1 MNILETALFTMGKFE
16 VTLTILILVLVVII
30 VLVAIVAYRYNHRKQ
45 AKASQYMDNECLI
58 YNKKGL
64 EKYLQR
70 KKKKFSN
77 PTVMVVEMRNLS
89 YLYMNYSKRS
99 KLMYDITDC
108 LTKGLSK
115 YEVIS
120 RIEFDKFFLILD
132 NKEKEDIRSMCQSME
147 RRLVEMQIED
157 FGMYDFYLYFGVY
170 EKAPLED
177 PEIIYVSSAIIPFS
191 KLIENNIYYYTDDV
205 RVIFEK
211 LKKINNEKQPD
222 FEQNKF
228 VPYIQPNVDLRTGKV
243 VGGEILCRWEDEQ
256 TGFKFNP
263 GDFIPLFEQTGFIR
277 YIDELMLKSACELAQ
292 RMIHRGRTDI
302 IISVNVSKVQF
313 LTPNFESRVMEI
325 VQSYQIDPKNI
336 MLEIS
341 ENTLMENYA
350 SISKIITKL
359 RQFGFTVAMDDFGKE
374 LSSMES
380 LTTGSFEY
388 VKLDML
394 FFKNKLATEKDRVIV
409 KNILRMLLNL
419 NYKLICEGV
428 SDEKT
433 LTELARI
440 CREVIVQGY
449 VISEPIPLPLFDPF
463 ADRIFNFDLPEYEE
477 EEEAKPKKKKAKDE
491 EDKDSTI
498 AVDVNAATTPNGGT
512 SINISG
518 LGGTT
523 VVPEQNKEIE
533 EMRRQMEEM
542 RHQFQS
548 TLEEQKRQAHEDEMK
563 RMREEMARMQNQ
575 PKENNSEIEALR
587 LEIERLKANQNTAN
601 TTYIQREYRDRGGYY
616 DYEDEISRLRR
627 EVSDLRYSSNRDR
640 YYVKD
645 NYYVKDSRD
654 REFELL
660 QKQID
665 DLKETQKNQPVFN
678 IDELVERLTKRQDD
692 SRYRIEKAEAEAKSL
707 RERLEQERKEREDLE
722 ALIAEL
728 QSKQAEEEE
737 IVEVDEA
744 EQVREQEEADRNL
757 NLDLSTLSRTNVA
770 DDEDEEEDDEEEIEK
785 LAKPK
790 LSLEELEAIIQSY
803 RDKYNEDWSTHAK
816 NELKDGYYEIID
828 GLNYYKR
835 TRRTFLGRIKKAS
848 PELKQVFNIVKN
860 EIMKY
865 SSVSNKLTN
874 FYDSFYL
881 GRKLICKLS
890 LTSKKLKV
898 YLAVDPAKYPERQFP
913 HKDVSEKK
921 AHARTPYYTMV
932 RSQLSVRRIN
942 KVITDLME
950 EQKVLINPNYKVVDY
965 ANKFKYMKDTK

>member
-1 MNILETALFTMGKFE
+1 MNFLETALFTMGSFE
-16 VTLTILILVLVVII
+16 ITLTILIIVLVIII
-30 VLVAIVAYRYNHRKQ
+30 VLIAIIAYRYNHRKQ

-64 EKYLQR
+64 EKYLQKR
-70 KKKKFSN
+70 IGKFSN
-77 PTVMVVEMRNLS
+77 PTVLVVEMRNLS
-89 YLYMNYSKRS
+89 YLYMNYSRRS

-115 YEVIS
+115 YEMIS

-132 NKEKEDIRSMCQSME
+132 KKAKEDVRAICQSME
-147 RRLVEMQIED
+147 RRLVEMPIED
-157 FGMYDFYLYFGVY
+157 FGMYDFYLNFGVY
-170 EKAPLED
+170 ENAPLDD
-177 PEIIYVSSAIIPFS
+177 PEIIYISSAIIPFS
-191 KLIENNIYYYTDDV
+191 KLVENNLYYYTDDV

-211 LKKINNEKQPD
+211 LKKINNDKQPD

-243 VGGEILCRWEDEQ
+243 VGGEILCRWEDEE

-277 YIDELMLKSACELAQ
+277 YIDDLMLRSACELAQ
-292 RMIHRGRTDI
+292 RMIQRGRSDI

-336 MLEIS
+336 MLEIA
-341 ENTLMENYA
+341 ENTLMENYPY
-350 SISKIITKL
+350 ISKIITRL

-380 LTTGSFEY
+380 LTTSSFEY

-394 FFKNKLATEKDRVIV
+394 FFKNKLATEKDRVVV

-433 LTELARI
+433 LTELAHI

-449 VISEPIPLPLFDPF
+449 VISEPIPLPMFDPF
-463 ADRIFNFDLPEYEE
+463 ADRIFDFNLPEYEE
-477 EEEAKPKKKKAKDE
+477 DEEEETKSKKKKGKAGSGDGV
-491 EDKDSTI
+491 DATI
-498 AVDVNAATTPNGGT
+498 LQTPNGGT

-518 LGGTT
+518 LGGGTT
-523 VVPEQNKEIE
+523 VVPESNKELE

-542 RHQFQS
+542 RRQFQS
-548 TLEEQKRQAHEDEMK
+548 SLEEQKRQAQDEEMK
-563 RMREEMARMQNQ
+563 RMREEMAKLQNQ
-575 PKENNSEIEALR
+575 PKNTGQSEIDALR
-587 LEIERLKANQNTAN
+587 LEIERLKANQHSNTS
-601 TTYIQREYRDRGGYY
+601 TYIQREYRDRGYY
-616 DYEDEISRLRR
+616 EYEDELSRLRR
-627 EVSDLRYSSNRDR
+627 EVSDLRYSSRDRDR
-640 YYVKD
+640 YYV
-645 NYYVKDSRD
+645 RED
-654 REFELL
+654 RSHDYELL
-660 QKQID
+660 QRQID
-665 DLKETQKNQPVFN
+665 DLKEKQRNQPVFN

-692 SRYRIEKAEAEAKSL
+692 SRYRVEKAEAEAKSL

-722 ALIAEL
+722 ALINEL
-728 QSKQAEEEE
+728 QSKQAEDAEEE
-737 IVEVDEA
+737 TVEVDEA
-744 EQVREQEEADRNL
+744 EQVRLQEEADRNL
-757 NLDLSTLSRTNVA
+757 NLDISTLSRTDLP
-770 DDEDEEEDDEEEIEK
+770 DDEEDDEDDEEEIEK

-803 RDKYNEDWSTHAK
+803 RDKYSDDWSTYAK

-835 TRRTFLGRIKKAS
+835 TRRTFLDRIKKAS

-860 EIMKY
+860 EIMRY

-874 FYDSFYL
+874 FYDSFYI
-881 GRKLICKLS
+881 GRKLVCKLS

-898 YLAVDPAKYPERQFP
+898 YLAVDPAQYPDRQFP

-921 AHARTPYYTMV
+921 AHAKTPYYTMV

-942 KVITDLME
+942 KVIGDLME
-950 EQKVLINPNYKVVDY
+950 EYKVVVNPNYKSVDY
-965 ANKFKYMKDTK
+965 ANKYKFLKDTK